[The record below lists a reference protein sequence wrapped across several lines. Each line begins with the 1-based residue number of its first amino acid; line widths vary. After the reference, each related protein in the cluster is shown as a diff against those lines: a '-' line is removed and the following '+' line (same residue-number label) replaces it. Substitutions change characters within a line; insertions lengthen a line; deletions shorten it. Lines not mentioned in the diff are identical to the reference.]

1 MESKEVLC
9 AELKKELTILIYFAP
24 ITSDQKS
31 VIKLLQYVQAELSK
45 LNMRTSLIK
54 HDGYN
59 SMIAG
64 TKSLTKSKLLLQ
76 AHVDVVPAPSSMFTT
91 KIKGDKLFGR
101 GTYDMLFSVAVYLVM
116 LRNLNKN
123 GKLHDLDIG
132 IMLTG
137 DEEIGGFNGVGKII
151 QNYKCN
157 ACLLPDAGRLDE
169 ISIQAKGVLELEII
183 SKGSSGHAAR
193 PYEYDNPIIKL
204 TKIINELARKF
215 PNLSKN
221 KTTCSITK
229 LSAGEALN
237 QVPDTA
243 SVSIDIR
250 YIPKDNSNELQQII
264 KNIAIK
270 YDGHVNQLVCEPSF
284 NIDIKNKYIRLY
296 RDVHQQVTGR
306 KMTSMQSSGSS
317 DARFLSSLGIPV
329 IMTRPEGGGLHGPN
343 EYVSLNSLAEHY
355 TVVENY
361 VHSIC

>member
-1 MESKEVLC
+1 MRSNEKIC
-9 AELKKELTILIYFAP
+9 AELRGELKTLISFRS
-24 ITSDQKS
+24 ITSDQNS
-31 VIKLLQYVQAELSK
+31 VTKLLQYVQAELIK
-45 LNMRTSLIK
+45 LNMHTSLIE
-54 HDGYN
+54 HGGYN

-91 KIKGDKLFGR
+91 KIKDEKMFGR
-101 GTYDMLFSVAVYLVM
+101 GTYDMLFGVAVYIVM
-116 LRNLNKN
+116 LRNLNN
-123 GKLHDLDIG
+123 SGKLHDLDIG
-132 IMLTG
+132 VMLTG
-137 DEEIGGFNGVGKII
+137 DEEIGGFNGVGEII

-157 ACLLPDAGRLDE
+157 VCLLPDAGRPDE
-169 ISIQAKGVLELEII
+169 ISIEAKGVLELEII
-183 SKGSSGHAAR
+183 CKGKSGHASR

-215 PNLSKN
+215 PNSSKN

-229 LSAGEALN
+229 LSAGETLN

-250 YIPKDNSNELQQII
+250 YIPKNNSDELQQVIE
-264 KNIAIK
+264 NIAIK

-296 RDVHQQVTGR
+296 RDIHQQVTGR
-306 KMTSMQSSGSS
+306 KMTSMKSSGSS

-329 IMTRPEGGGLHGPN
+329 IMTRPDGGGLHGPN
-343 EYVSLNSLAEHY
+343 EYISLSSLTEHY
-355 TVVENY
+355 SVVEKYANS
-361 VHSIC
+361 VC

>member
-1 MESKEVLC
+1 MKSEIALRD
-9 AELKKELTILIYFAP
+9 ELMNELNILIRFRP
-24 ITSDQKS
+24 TTSDQNS
-31 VIKLLQYVQAELSK
+31 VTKLLQYVQAELSK
-45 LNMRTSLIK
+45 LNMRTCLVE
-54 HDGYN
+54 HEGYN

-64 TKSLTKSKLLLQ
+64 TKSLTKSTLLLQ

-123 GKLHDLDIG
+123 RKLHDLDIG
-132 IMLTG
+132 VILSG
-137 DEEIGGFNGVGKII
+137 DEEVGGFNGLGKII

-157 ACLLPDAGRLDE
+157 VCLLPDAGRLDE
-169 ISIQAKGVLELEII
+169 ISVQAKGVLELEII
-183 SKGSSGHAAR
+183 CKGKSGHAAR

-215 PNLSKN
+215 PNSSKN

-264 KNIAIK
+264 ENIAIK
-270 YDGHVNQLVCEPSF
+270 YDGQVNQLVCEPSF
-284 NIDIKNKYIRLY
+284 NIDVKNKYIRLY
-296 RDVHQQVTGR
+296 RDAHQQVTGR

-343 EYVSLNSLAEHY
+343 EYVSLSSLTEHY
-355 TVVENY
+355 TVVEEYIN
-361 VHSIC
+361 STS